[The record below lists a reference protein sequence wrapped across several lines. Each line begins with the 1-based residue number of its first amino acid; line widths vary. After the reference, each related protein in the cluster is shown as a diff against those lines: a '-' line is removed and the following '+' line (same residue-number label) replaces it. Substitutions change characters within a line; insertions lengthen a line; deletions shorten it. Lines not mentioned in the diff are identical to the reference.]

1 MRVKGLHSC
10 NLTLWMVTNCL
21 LKLFLDIQEIF
32 KVDYFR
38 WISMFG
44 YLNCNT
50 NQTNKPK
57 MFCRHLY
64 SGMPAICLLR
74 MRFSR
79 WPVLQSLT
87 QTENGLPDPSPRLLL
102 SCASPNKQQTAVT
115 ELYPFAWI
123 FPQRRIIKSDFPAL
137 LSDVM
142 PLWVWV
148 NSRGL
153 YKEKWMY
160 LKCHPAAGAW
170 LSYSPSAHV
179 HGRGWYQISSSNL
192 HRGRCRFFLDLAVA
206 NQDINPPVNRLV
218 SYRTSDDCW
227 RFEAAWAAIDDELV
241 WCSRSNTDMVEYIL
255 QNVDTVESNQF
266 LICVWLGDLEV
277 FDVAKPWHKA
287 KDSLA
292 FRVWSYSTAHPQ

>member
-1 MRVKGLHSC
+1 
-10 NLTLWMVTNCL
+10 
-21 LKLFLDIQEIF
+21 
-32 KVDYFR
+32 
-38 WISMFG
+38 MFG

-50 NQTNKPK
+50 NQTNKQTNPQPLVAK
-57 MFCRHLY
+57 MLCRQLY
-64 SGMPAICLLR
+64 SGVPAICLLR
-74 MRFSR
+74 MHFSW

-87 QTENGLPDPSPRLLL
+87 QTENGLSDPSLRLLL

-115 ELYPFAWI
+115 ELYPSAWI
-123 FPQRRIIKSDFPAL
+123 FPQRRIIKSDFPVL

-192 HRGRCRFFLDLAVA
+192 HRGRCRFFSRTCRGKSGYK
-206 NQDINPPVNRLV
+206 PP
-218 SYRTSDDCW
+218 S
-227 RFEAAWAAIDDELV
+227 
-241 WCSRSNTDMVEYIL
+241 
-255 QNVDTVESNQF
+255 
-266 LICVWLGDLEV
+266 
-277 FDVAKPWHKA
+277 
-287 KDSLA
+287 
-292 FRVWSYSTAHPQ
+292 